1 MRVRIQH
8 RADIYTNALCIK
20 ERSLHRIYTHT
31 YIYILKQRRKNEFW
45 RHAPRGR
52 TEGNTH
58 HTHNR
63 FVLSYAFSSLT
74 RRLLFVAAVPHDEK
88 KSNPSFFFLFFR
100 ARVYIGGVD
109 LSSFSSEMIIP
120 LSFCV
125 PRSVREGDRVFQNA
139 RFVRE
144 RERERQTDDVVSDLP
159 LKGKKRERR
168 PTRLISHP
176 TLETKCKERKKKT
189 NRRSQNITYRRK
201 KEKEREREKES
212 VFLREK
218 RDIFPPF
225 SLSFLCL
232 PRREERVEKQTD
244 IFRITA

>member
-1 MRVRIQH
+1 M
-8 RADIYTNALCIK
+8 N
-20 ERSLHRIYTHT
+20 
-31 YIYILKQRRKNEFW
+31 FGGM
-45 RHAPRGR
+45 PRGGGR
-52 TEGNTH
+52 KV
-58 HTHNR
+58 THNTAHR

-144 RERERQTDDVVSDLP
+144 RERERD
-159 LKGKKRERR
+159 KRMMWF
-168 PTRLISHP
+168 PISP
-176 TLETKCKERKKKT
+176 
-189 NRRSQNITYRRK
+189 
-201 KEKEREREKES
+201 
-212 VFLREK
+212 
-218 RDIFPPF
+218 
-225 SLSFLCL
+225 
-232 PRREERVEKQTD
+232 
-244 IFRITA
+244 

>member
-1 MRVRIQH
+1 MRVRTQH
-8 RADIYTNALCIK
+8 RADIYTNALFIK

-31 YIYILKQRRKNEFW
+31 YIYIVKQRRKNEFW

-74 RRLLFVAAVPHDEK
+74 RRLPFVAAVPHDEK

-144 RERERQTDDVVSDLP
+144 RERE
-159 LKGKKRERR
+159 
-168 PTRLISHP
+168 
-176 TLETKCKERKKKT
+176 T
-189 NRRSQNITYRRK
+189 NG
-201 KEKEREREKES
+201 
-212 VFLREK
+212 
-218 RDIFPPF
+218 
-225 SLSFLCL
+225 
-232 PRREERVEKQTD
+232 
-244 IFRITA
+244 